1 MAMGALETGH
11 LDMVHDAQLD
21 YYGKRLATCS
31 SDRTV
36 KVFDLSGDQRTL
48 IADLRGHEGP
58 IWQLSWAHP
67 RYGSLLASASF
78 DHRVIIWKEGQ
89 DGQWMQ
95 VYKTPSSLHT
105 ASVNSIA
112 FGPQELGLVLACAS
126 SDGSV
131 SIVEHQQDG
140 TWSSTKIHSAHVIG
154 VTAVSWAPAVP
165 AGSMV
170 GSQPPSAPVKRLCT
184 AGCDNTVKVWRAN
197 DMGGWDEEQTLHGH
211 KDWVRDA
218 VWAPNLGMPLNTIAS
233 AGQDGQVIAW
243 TEQHDGSW
251 QMKLVH
257 NFGTPVWKL
266 SWSVAGNILAVSDAN
281 NAVSLWK
288 ETLDGVW
295 QQVMQ

>member
-95 VYKTPSSLHT
+95 VLCSC
-105 ASVNSIA
+105 
-112 FGPQELGLVLACAS
+112 FQLAA
-126 SDGSV
+126 G
-131 SIVEHQQDG
+131 HKQLRPG
-140 TWSSTKIHSAHVIG
+140 SAHMHL
-154 VTAVSWAPAVP
+154 VS
-165 AGSMV
+165 
-170 GSQPPSAPVKRLCT
+170 
-184 AGCDNTVKVWRAN
+184 
-197 DMGGWDEEQTLHGH
+197 TL
-211 KDWVRDA
+211 
-218 VWAPNLGMPLNTIAS
+218 
-233 AGQDGQVIAW
+233 
-243 TEQHDGSW
+243 
-251 QMKLVH
+251 
-257 NFGTPVWKL
+257 
-266 SWSVAGNILAVSDAN
+266 
-281 NAVSLWK
+281 
-288 ETLDGVW
+288 
-295 QQVMQ
+295 